1 MKALSRVKNA
11 PKPGDHVTEEQVKE
25 TIKKVREEKQYEW
38 HEKTISS
45 YYCEKK
51 TGRIVGQYSTIGY
64 SDGVYH
70 AQVNGDNL
78 GQYISEKCA
87 RKAIEDRIAKNDEEY
102 AEMKAK
108 SPYLFGD
115 GK

>member
-1 MKALSRVKNA
+1 MKALSRIKKA
-11 PKPGDHVTEEQVKE
+11 PRPGDHVTEEQVKKA
-25 TIKKVREEKQYEW
+25 IKKVRKEKQYQW
-38 HEKTISS
+38 HEKSISS
-45 YYCEKK
+45 YYCEVT
-51 TGRIVGQYSTIGY
+51 TGSIVAQYSRLSF
-64 SDGVYH
+64 SDDVYH
-70 AQVNGDNL
+70 ATVNGDNL